1 LEKQIKN
8 YLKNIDLKR
17 KGTKFDN
24 KKKNYKGW
32 NWKTISIK
40 KIIRTIKNNNQRNED
55 HIWYKNKMSRDKIQR
70 QINSIMDSR
79 PKTPQLKE

>member
-1 LEKQIKN
+1 MTIKKQ
-8 YLKNIDLKR
+8 
-17 KGTKFDN
+17 
-24 KKKNYKGW
+24 NYKGW

-55 HIWYKNKMSRDKIQR
+55 HIWYKNKMSKDKIQR